1 MLMRAVFKT
10 FGWLQSWRLQPG
22 LTPLPGVAQLSDAV
36 TRVLA
41 CNPSPMTL
49 QGTNTYLIGTGR
61 RRILVDTG
69 SASVPEYVDRL
80 ERVLREADAELQEVV
95 LTHWHPDHVGGLAD
109 IRRRLGDVPARKFPR
124 PEAAETP
131 GVTLLSDGDVISTEG
146 ATLRVVHTPGHC
158 TDHVVLM
165 MSEGGVLFSGD
176 CVLGETTAVFEDLAD
191 YMASLQRLL
200 EMAPRVIYPG
210 HGPVVENPVEKIQHY
225 IDHRL
230 ERERQLMT
238 ALRASDPDARTV
250 AELVKTV
257 YTDIP
262 FYMRRPASVN
272 VKHHLDKLVKDG
284 AVAVS
289 EGERYS
295 LVKDGECSAGE
306 SG

>member
-22 LTPLPGVAQLSDAV
+22 LTPLPGIAQLSDAV

-49 QGTNTYLIGTGR
+49 QGTNTYLVGTGR

-109 IRRRLGDVPARKFPR
+109 IRRRLGAWEECNALICVDTCQARKFPR

-146 ATLRVVHTPGHC
+146 ATLRVVVHTPGHC

-176 CVLGETTAVFEDLAD
+176 WVLGETTAVFEDLAD

-210 HGPVVENPVEKIQHY
+210 HGPVVEN
-225 IDHRL
+225 
-230 ERERQLMT
+230 T
-238 ALRASDPDARTV
+238 
-250 AELVKTV
+250 
-257 YTDIP
+257 
-262 FYMRRPASVN
+262 N
-272 VKHHLDKLVKDG
+272 VSILN
-284 AVAVS
+284 VS
-289 EGERYS
+289 SSIGE
-295 LVKDGECSAGE
+295 E
-306 SG
+306 